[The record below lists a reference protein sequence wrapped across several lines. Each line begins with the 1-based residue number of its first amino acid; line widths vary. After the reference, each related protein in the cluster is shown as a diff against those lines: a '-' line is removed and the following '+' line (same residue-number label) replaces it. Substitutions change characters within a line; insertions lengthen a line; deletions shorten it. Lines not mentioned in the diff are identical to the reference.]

1 MSLIIKGATQSGPE
15 KWLRNSAARSVIA
28 KRLGVRNM
36 DTNMPDSMLEWHPIW
51 TYNRSTG
58 GKRLIRIILRLKG
71 ALQLTE
77 FANTDIDDDQVNLE
91 DVMEYLKESYAKK
104 LEPTQCLTF

>member
-1 MSLIIKGATQSGPE
+1 MSLIIKGTQSGLE

-58 GKRLIRIILRLKG
+58 GKRLLRIVLRLKG
-71 ALQLTE
+71 TPQLTE
-77 FANTDIDDDQVNLE
+77 FAKADIDDDQVDLE

-104 LEPTQCLTF
+104 LEPTQCHTF